1 MRRMNAR
8 SIVMALALAGST
20 AAFAA
25 TAFAGGTTPVGA
37 VLKIGKPAVIA
48 YSNLSAPKV
57 KGTVQVT
64 PLAIVKGSI
73 KDFAN
78 IKLTAAQKA
87 ATPYYLKI
95 STKNVGKTDLS
106 KTDPGRYLSGVDDRG
121 QSQSPIIFFGDF
133 DKCPDPVS
141 ATHLKPGQS
150 YTECEAFLMA
160 KGGSIVGAVWITFD
174 PKHPTKSNI
183 TWKK

>member
-1 MRRMNAR
+1 MNA
-8 SIVMALALAGST
+8 G
-20 AAFAA
+20 AA
-25 TAFAGGTTPVGA
+25 TAFASAAYATGTTPVGS

-78 IKLTAAQKA
+78 IKLTAPQKA
-87 ATPYYLKI
+87 STPYYLKI

-141 ATHLKPGQS
+141 ATKLKPGQS
-150 YTECEAFLMA
+150 YTECEAFLMP